1 MSQESQRILRELSGS
16 LHEELQ
22 GEIFILCKHKAEEGF
37 SFLFYFKYMQVSDH
51 LIFQCFTCFFPSFM
65 KASIVFVGE
74 PAELGLLLIYF
85 CIKSIFGYFEA
96 PRLKVV

>member
-1 MSQESQRILRELSGS
+1 
-16 LHEELQ
+16 
-22 GEIFILCKHKAEEGF
+22 
-37 SFLFYFKYMQVSDH
+37 
-51 LIFQCFTCFFPSFM
+51 M